1 MSSQGLSRHNLSTF
15 LLDVWEYEVFR
26 VCFHLIQ
33 PTMINISGTL
43 SSSSEDSGKLMRFQA
58 PRQVYIYGQ
67 LQEKRLQ
74 PKRGTMCITE
84 TMCELTISIYNLKT
98 SLRIW
103 PRMYQNQ
110 KISKSPV
117 WQQWISIAF
126 NRNWNFK
133 DNKSYWWHLYKIY
146 KTRQCI
152 LVLSYV
158 TYFNCQ

>member
-26 VCFHLIQ
+26 VCFHLMQ
-33 PTMINISGTL
+33 PSGTL

-58 PRQVYIYGQ
+58 PRQVYIHGQ
-67 LQEKRLQ
+67 LQETRLQ
-74 PKRGTMCITE
+74 PKCGTMCITE
-84 TMCELTISIYNLKT
+84 TMCELTISICNLKT